1 MATDQD
7 EPTSMMNWDPEWGA
21 RLKQARLQARKSQE
35 ELANAIGVS
44 QPTISNWERGYPP
57 GPDESELKNIEKS
70 LGRPIS
76 EAASASEPENTTDL
90 ALWLRKAIETKQR
103 ASTDNKSLGVLA
115 TEAGVSVPTI
125 YNIING
131 TVASPQ
137 SRTLKKLQDYFGE
150 APPEVKEETS
160 AARDVGQLGEFSQF
174 DPHDD
179 AQWPAEPGVYILYD
193 ISERPIY
200 IGKSKISVASRL
212 RDHETRF
219 WFKRPLVQSAAYVA
233 VKDPRLVLDV
243 EALLIKVLRSLAIVN
258 QKGVV
263 RDPSNEE

>member
-1 MATDQD
+1 MGLT
-7 EPTSMMNWDPEWGA
+7 
-21 RLKQARLQARKSQE
+21 LKQARLQASKSQQ
-35 ELANAIGVS
+35 ELAEAIDVS
-44 QPTISNWERGYPP
+44 QPTISNWEHGRPP
-57 GPDESELKNIEKS
+57 GPDESELDKIEKF
-70 LGRPIS
+70 LGRPVS
-76 EAASASEPENTTDL
+76 EAAAASEPENTTDL
-90 ALWLRKAIETKQR
+90 ALWLTKAIESKQHR
-103 ASTDNKSLGVLA
+103 DSKSLGMLA
-115 TEAGVSVPTI
+115 AEAGVSVPTI
-125 YNIING
+125 YNILNG

-150 APPEVKEETS
+150 APAEVKEETN

-193 ISERPIY
+193 VSERPIY
-200 IGKSKISVASRL
+200 IGKSKMSVAGRL

-219 WFKRPLVQSAAYVA
+219 WFKRPLVASAAYVA

-243 EALLIKVLRSLAIVN
+243 ESLLIKVLRSLAIVN

-263 RDPSNEE
+263 RDPTNEEKLSPEQER